1 VADSAPAVLL
11 VRFRPGVVGLTRRV
25 VHVVPLPSTEVMPD
39 RLTAHCGTE
48 IAPGLA
54 EMVEGFVGMP
64 CTLCLLRVP
73 LPAQPELPPS
83 PVTGS
88 HPDLF

>member
-1 VADSAPAVLL
+1 
-11 VRFRPGVVGLTRRV
+11 
-25 VHVVPLPSTEVMPD
+25 VMPE

-54 EMVEGFVGMP
+54 ELVDGFAGMP

-73 LPAQPELPPS
+73 LPPEPELPPS
-83 PVTGS
+83 HVTGS
-88 HPDLF
+88 RLDLF